1 MYRISKEFKDIQGA
15 VSISGSKSESNRLIL
30 LRAYTSY
37 FKIFNLSDSDD
48 TQLMLSAIESDKK
61 EINIGHAGTA
71 MRFLTSY
78 YSSILENSK
87 ILTGSNRMKQRP
99 ISILVDALKD
109 LGCDIEYIEKSG
121 FPPLKINGKNILT
134 NSVTLPANVSSQYIS
149 SLMMLGVSLEN
160 GLKIKLSSE
169 ITSLPYIFMTKKIIE
184 RIGGITK
191 INDREITIEPL
202 TEKVIPEQ
210 FVESDWSSAS
220 YFFSIAALSESVK
233 LTLSKFSKDS
243 LQGDSRLVDIYKK
256 FGVET
261 IFEDENILLTKNNIS
276 LPKSIHLNLI
286 DNPDLAQTILITCLG
301 LGIDCTLEGLHTLK
315 IKETDRLVALKNEI
329 EKFEVDR
336 IEITK
341 NSITLENNSDLKHDV
356 TIDTYNDHR
365 MAMSFAP
372 LSLLTPININNPEVV
387 TKSYLNFWNDLES
400 LGFNISKNK
409 YVNT

>member
-1 MYRISKEFKDIQGA
+1 MYKISKEFQDIQGA

-48 TQLMLSAIESDKK
+48 TKLMLSAIESDKK

-78 YSSILENSK
+78 YSSISENSK

-169 ITSLPYIFMTKKIIE
+169 ITSLPYILMTKKIID

-191 INDREITIEPL
+191 IDDGEITIEPFI
-202 TEKVIPEQ
+202 EKVIPEQ

-220 YFFSIAALSESVK
+220 YFFSIAALSKSAK
-233 LTLSKFSKDS
+233 LTLSTFFKDS
-243 LQGDSRLVDIYKK
+243 LQGDSKLVDIYKIFGIETK
-256 FGVET
+256 FE
-261 IFEDENILLTKNNIS
+261 EDHIILRKNKID
-276 LPKSIHLNLI
+276 LPKSINLNLK
-286 DNPDLAQTILITCLG
+286 DSPDLAQTIIVTCLG
-301 LGIDCTLEGLHTLK
+301 LGVDCTLDGLHTLK
-315 IKETDRLVALKNEI
+315 IKETDRLIALKNEI
-329 EKFEVDR
+329 EKFNVDKV
-336 IEITK
+336 EITED
-341 NSITLENNSDLKHDV
+341 SITLENNSNLKHEV
-356 TIDTYNDHR
+356 VIDTYNDHR

-372 LSLLTPININNPEVV
+372 LSLLLPIKINNPEVV
-387 TKSYLNFWNDLES
+387 TKSYVNFWNDLES
-400 LGFNISKNK
+400 LGFNILKNK
-409 YVNT
+409 